1 MGDRALLLYSL
12 QQVLSQ
18 LFRCRNSVLRT
29 TPCHSYGHFVRRSR
43 PSAFFQVANEVFIP
57 GALSRSRRFEAF
69 DFVVGA
75 GQLQENNAAFGSANN
90 GQVRSKALLK
100 DVIRN
105 CCHVSTVA
113 SNWQISIHFTRG
125 FTIISCQLFRRVIQ
139 DRVVAPGISM
149 VLQCD
154 CTTRQDMSEM
164 ALFLT

>member
-1 MGDRALLLYSL
+1 ML
-12 QQVLSQ
+12 QARFKLFVLVGLESFLQ
-18 LFRCRNSVLRT
+18 CFSCVLRT

-43 PSAFFQVANEVFIP
+43 PSAFFQVAKEVFIP
-57 GALSRSRRFEAF
+57 GALPRFRRFEGL

-75 GQLQENNAAFGSANN
+75 GQLQEDDAAFGSANN

-113 SNWQISIHFTRG
+113 SNWQISTHFTRG
-125 FTIISCQLFRRVIQ
+125 STIISCQLFRQVIQ
-139 DRVVAPGISM
+139 DGVAAPGISM

-154 CTTRQDMSEM
+154 CTTRQDVSEM